1 MSDRLRTVFTSV
13 ITIAVTI
20 VLWEIIVRLLEVP
33 QFLVP
38 TPTAVLARMIE
49 KANLLYG
56 HAYTTLYE
64 TLLGF
69 LLGVVIGIAC
79 AIMIVYSRFLESV
92 IFPLIVILQIV
103 PKVAIAPLFLIWFGY
118 GWESK
123 MLIAFLVAFFPVIV
137 NTVTGLR
144 SVEPEMVELVRALEA
159 TDWQI
164 FKKVRLPNSLPF
176 IFSGLKIS
184 ITLAVIGAIIG
195 EFVGG
200 NHGLGYLI
208 LVANFEIDTPL
219 MFGSLFLLSVMGLVL
234 YGLIELLER
243 LLIPWSDTEEEK
255 VVAIGL

>member
-1 MSDRLRTVFTSV
+1 MSNRLQTIFTSL
-13 ITIAVTI
+13 VTI
-20 VLWEIIVRLLEVP
+20 VVVIGLWEITVRLLNVP
-33 QFLVP
+33 EFLVP
-38 TPTAVLARMIE
+38 TPTAVLAKMVE
-49 KANLLYG
+49 KASLFYV
-56 HAYTTLYE
+56 HFYITLYE

-79 AIMIVYSRFLESV
+79 AIVIVYSRFLANV

-123 MLIAFLVAFFPVIV
+123 MLIAFLIAFFPVIV
-137 NTVTGLR
+137 NTVAGLR
-144 SVEPEMVELVRALEA
+144 SVEPEMVDLVRALEA

-164 FKKVRLPNSLPF
+164 FRKVRLPNSLPF

-200 NHGLGYLI
+200 NQGLGYLI
-208 LVANFEIDTPL
+208 IVANFELDTPL
-219 MFGSLFLLSVMGLVL
+219 MFGSLILLSIMGLVL
-234 YGLIELLER
+234 YGIIELLER

-255 VVAIGL
+255 VVAMGM